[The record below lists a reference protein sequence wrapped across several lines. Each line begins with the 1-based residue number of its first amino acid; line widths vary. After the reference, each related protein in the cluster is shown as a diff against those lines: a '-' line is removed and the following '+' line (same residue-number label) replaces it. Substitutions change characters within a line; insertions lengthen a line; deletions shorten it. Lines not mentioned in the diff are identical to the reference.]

1 MLRIITRT
9 VMVSPPQ
16 TQFSLVLEPSEFQ
29 RSVQIVQ
36 SLLDVVLEIRLLDG
50 ILIATSYGRMNNV
63 TQMKPKFGHGFPP
76 ILIFILCFSASNIIS
91 DLKLILL

>member
-1 MLRIITRT
+1 MQRSITRT
-9 VMVSPPQ
+9 VMVYPLQ
-16 TQFSLVLEPSEFQ
+16 KQISLALEPSEFQ

-36 SLLDVVLEIRLLDG
+36 SLLDVVLEISVLDG
-50 ILIATSYGRMNNV
+50 MLIVTSYGRINNV

-91 DLKLILL
+91 DLKLIFL